1 MTVTADYVPSHLL
14 GAAAAEPADLVGP
27 ELYSIAGD
35 VAEAVENRRE
45 DWLEV
50 VDMQPVPADDPAQ
63 RRVVLLASAEGGH
76 EVEITVRLTGRMYDE
91 AGLEVP
97 R

>member
-1 MTVTADYVPSHLL
+1 MTAVTDYLPPHLL

-35 VAEAVENRRE
+35 VAEAVESRRE

-50 VDMQPVPADDPAQ
+50 TDMTPEPAEDPAQ
-63 RRVVLLASAEGGH
+63 RRVVMLASADGGR
-76 EVEITVRLTGRMYDE
+76 EVEITVRLTGRLY
-91 AGLEVP
+91 AVP
-97 R
+97 GEG